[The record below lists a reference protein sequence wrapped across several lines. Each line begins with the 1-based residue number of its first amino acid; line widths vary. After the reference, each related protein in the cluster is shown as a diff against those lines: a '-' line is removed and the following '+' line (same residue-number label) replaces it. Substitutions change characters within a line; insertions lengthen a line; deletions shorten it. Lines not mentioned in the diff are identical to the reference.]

1 MENFVYDIPTKIYFG
16 KREIENL
23 GKLILQYGK
32 KVLFLYGK
40 SSIKKIGLYDEVI
53 NKLKQNNISYC
64 ELSGVDPNPRLSTV
78 REGIEIVKKN
88 GIDFILC
95 VGGGSTIDCGKA
107 IAAGA
112 KYSGDVWDFYSRKAF
127 VKEAL
132 PIGAV
137 LTLAATGSEM
147 NGNSVITN
155 VETQEKLGTGSYEL
169 NPKFSILDPEYT
181 YSVNEYQTAAG
192 IADIMSHIFEQ
203 YFSPTKNTYV
213 QDRMAESLLKTCIK
227 YAPIA
232 IKEPNN
238 YEARSNIMWAS
249 TLALNGLIGMG
260 KIGDWA
266 CHGIEHEVSAIYDVT
281 HGIGLGV
288 ITPNWMKYVLDDSTV
303 DKFHNYGKNV
313 FGIEGSEKME
323 IAKQSIERTREFFS
337 YIGVPINLRKLKVE
351 ENSLKIMAKKSVQ
364 FGELGNIK
372 KLNME
377 DVFEILKM
385 SY

>member
-1 MENFVYDIPTKIYFG
+1 MCTQDPILKI
-16 KREIENL
+16 L
-23 GKLILQYGK
+23 DLI
-32 KVLFLYGK
+32 
-40 SSIKKIGLYDEVI
+40 
-53 NKLKQNNISYC
+53 
-64 ELSGVDPNPRLSTV
+64 
-78 REGIEIVKKN
+78 
-88 GIDFILC
+88 
-95 VGGGSTIDCGKA
+95 
-107 IAAGA
+107 
-112 KYSGDVWDFYSRKAF
+112 
-127 VKEAL
+127 
-132 PIGAV
+132 
-137 LTLAATGSEM
+137 
-147 NGNSVITN
+147 
-155 VETQEKLGTGSYEL
+155 L